1 MKKPTG
7 SITRRQFIGAGLVT
21 LFPRLGLGSTLSEPD
36 VVVVGAGAAGLAAA
50 HFLRKHGKTV
60 VLVEAS
66 HRIGGRAYTSND
78 KFGVPFDEGAH
89 WLHHGNQNPYHIFAK
104 ANAYD
109 LDPVPEV
116 YRLFS
121 KSGEEVGS
129 EEVAALWDAYDR
141 LTRAIGRAGRGG
153 KDIAAIEATS
163 DVSGRWANTA
173 RFVEGPWG
181 MGKDFDEFSTQ
192 DWWNSNDGTD
202 YLCSQGFGTLVAHFG
217 RDTAVSLNTEVTGID
232 WSGRKVA
239 VHTQKGTIKPR
250 AVIITVS
257 TGVLAN
263 DQITFLPSLPVEK
276 QESFHGISMGAY
288 DHIALLFSQDIF
300 GLGPDGYLL
309 FEIGDDGRGF
319 GTLTNASGSGL
330 AYCDVGG
337 DWARELQRENE
348 AYKIDYAL
356 DQLKSMLGNRIERTF
371 VKGTTTAW
379 GLNPLTRGAYAS
391 AEPGSYKMRR
401 ILRQSVANK
410 IFFAGE
416 ACHSSMWATVGG
428 AHLSGVDAA
437 WSVMDHLG

>member
-21 LFPRLGLGSTLSEPD
+21 LIPRLGLGSTLSEPD

-153 KDIAAIEATS
+153 KDIAASEATS

-192 DWWNSNDGTD
+192 DW
-202 YLCSQGFGTLVAHFG
+202 
-217 RDTAVSLNTEVTGID
+217 
-232 WSGRKVA
+232 
-239 VHTQKGTIKPR
+239 
-250 AVIITVS
+250 
-257 TGVLAN
+257 
-263 DQITFLPSLPVEK
+263 VE
-276 QESFHGISMGAY
+276 F
-288 DHIALLFSQDIF
+288 
-300 GLGPDGYLL
+300 
-309 FEIGDDGRGF
+309 
-319 GTLTNASGSGL
+319 
-330 AYCDVGG
+330 
-337 DWARELQRENE
+337 
-348 AYKIDYAL
+348 
-356 DQLKSMLGNRIERTF
+356 
-371 VKGTTTAW
+371 
-379 GLNPLTRGAYAS
+379 
-391 AEPGSYKMRR
+391 
-401 ILRQSVANK
+401 
-410 IFFAGE
+410 
-416 ACHSSMWATVGG
+416 
-428 AHLSGVDAA
+428 
-437 WSVMDHLG
+437 